1 MDLDKTDVKILKKIL
16 ENARSSNRQIAKKVN
31 VSVGTVIAKIKKME
45 NEGIIKGYAV
55 TLDYEKLG
63 YELTAI
69 TEIIVSKGKLLDVEK
84 EVAKIT
90 NVCAVY
96 DVTGVTDA
104 VAIAKFKSRK
114 TLSEFTKTVLSIPFV
129 ERTNT
134 HVVLTIV
141 KEDYKLLQ

>member
-1 MDLDKTDVKILKKIL
+1 MELDKTDVKILEALL
-16 ENARSSNRQIAKKVN
+16 ENARLSNRQIAKKVK
-31 VSVGTVIAKIKKME
+31 VAVGTVISKIKKME
-45 NEGIIKGYAV
+45 QAGIIKRYSV
-55 TLDYEKLG
+55 VIDYEKLG

-84 EVAKIT
+84 EIGKIP
-90 NVCAVY
+90 NVYVVY
-96 DVTGVTDA
+96 DITGVTDA

-114 TLSEFTKTVLSIPFV
+114 ALSDFTKKILSLPFV

-141 KEDYKLLQ
+141 KEDNRFL

>member
-1 MDLDKTDVKILKKIL
+1 MDLDKTDVKILKTLL
-16 ENARSSNRQIAKKVN
+16 ENARLSNRQIAKKVN

-45 NEGIIKGYAV
+45 TSGIINGYSA
-55 TLDYEKLG
+55 TLDYENLG
-63 YELTAI
+63 YELTVI

-84 EVAKIT
+84 EIAKIP
-90 NVCAVY
+90 NVCVVY
-96 DVTGVTDA
+96 DVTGATDA
-104 VAIAKFKSRK
+104 VAIAKFKNRK

-141 KEDYKLLQ
+141 KEDYKLL